1 MKQKKQLILILACFF
16 FFSFFNFFCGFK
28 MFENVKKE
36 ELSDLLKF

>member
-1 MKQKKQLILILACFF
+1 MKQKKQLILILACF